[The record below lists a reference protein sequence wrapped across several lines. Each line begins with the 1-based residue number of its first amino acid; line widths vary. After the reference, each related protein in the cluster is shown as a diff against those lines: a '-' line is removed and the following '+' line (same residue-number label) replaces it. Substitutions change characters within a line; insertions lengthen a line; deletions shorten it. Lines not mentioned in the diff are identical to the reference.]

1 MADDQL
7 SPQDL
12 QDLQMVRTKM
22 GDNHPKA
29 AALDALLTANH
40 ANNRQPTQ
48 FEKDR
53 SGANAPGQSGF
64 GMNFLKSAGHAIGN
78 LVSAP
83 GAAITALSNPA
94 SIPVA
99 VASTIGNVMNNDQQ
113 RKNTGRSGLY
123 RTAAAVSDLTG
134 IGNAPQ
140 MEQAADTGNTAGI
153 AGMGLGSAAGNI
165 AAPIMVGGALKAIPK
180 VMGRVPSPV
189 ELSPTESS
197 SRTLATR
204 LTNSAKEA
212 PGVSSTLSNQ
222 LDTIKRTV
230 PSISPKQG
238 LLDLSKAAQT
248 AAENDKYL
256 SNVIE
261 PHKDLPT
268 ASGQTVGEAHGELAK
283 LNAELYP
290 KFNRGGAGSPTA
302 QATIESG
309 KAAELNA
316 RAEQLRN
323 EIADA
328 VGKKT
333 GVDPAYIKG
342 LRRNYEQLND
352 IAWRAD
358 VSDYAHRMGLRDPAI
373 PTSRMGLIER
383 GLSKLPFNNPNAAV
397 AKTFNSYEA
406 APEAEVPGMKLT
418 GPDLFKP
425 QVQHPV
431 ISHNGTNVELPPRLN
446 PGIDAEFNPRIKQI
460 PPPARE
466 AVQHPVITSN
476 PELPRLFDVVDN
488 SAASKAYLE
497 GLAKKRANV
506 KPIGGKE

>member
-1 MADDQL
+1 MATSTF

-12 QDLQMVRTKM
+12 EDLKSIRDKLPT
-22 GDNHPKA
+22 NHPTA
-29 AALDALLTANH
+29 AKIDATIQEAIRGAAPSMPVPKGLQGPPNKVGGLSPGEETGFGSRIKEFGKGALSAITSPMLHPQDTLEGLGKSMMASGSASGNGYPTHAPLLLSRTGREANE
-40 ANNRQPTQ
+40 ANNEVHRQQHNEMAEQNADMIASHPAHL
-48 FEKDR
+48 
-53 SGANAPGQSGF
+53 SGS
-64 GMNFLKSAGHAIGN
+64 
-78 LVSAP
+78 
-83 GAAITALSNPA
+83 
-94 SIPVA
+94 
-99 VASTIGNVMNNDQQ
+99 
-113 RKNTGRSGLY
+113 
-123 RTAAAVSDLTG
+123 
-134 IGNAPQ
+134 
-140 MEQAADTGNTAGI
+140 
-153 AGMGLGSAAGNI
+153 I

-180 VMGRVPSPV
+180 VMGRVPAPV

-283 LNAELYP
+283 LNAKLHP
-290 KFNRGGAGSPTA
+290 MFNRGGAGSTTA
-302 QATIESG
+302 QATIKAG
-309 KAAELNA
+309 KAAEWNA

-431 ISHNGTNVELPPRLN
+431 I
-446 PGIDAEFNPRIKQI
+446 
-460 PPPARE
+460 
-466 AVQHPVITSN
+466 TSN